1 MFKSTLS
8 TSDVSRIYKI
18 RAPQSKVH
26 MNTTKLGYAKNT
38 KQLFDFSTV
47 EDKMGS
53 ITSIRRLDY
62 VDINT
67 YTGTRIHKHPQL
79 E

>member
-1 MFKSTLS
+1 MCKSTLS

-18 RAPQSKVH
+18 RAPKSKVH
-26 MNTTKLGYAKNT
+26 MITTKLEYAKNT
-38 KQLFDFSTV
+38 KQLFDFSTA
-47 EDKMGS
+47 EDKMDS
-53 ITSIRRLDY
+53 ITNIRRLDY

-67 YTGTRIHKHPQL
+67 YTGTRIHRHPQL